1 MSKWIPVRI
10 PVAPGQ
16 QRCAP
21 SGARCRVES
30 VAMEG
35 GSLVATLE
43 GGSKWTAAVVERV
56 FSMVER
62 AVPECTPGN
71 FVTVYPR
78 GFGRDVERGEVITT
92 RDLEHYRPPN
102 TVIPTRCTVS
112 MPDDLGSVI
121 DQIRALGEDHRAV
134 FAARPAT
141 NARCPRCGGPAT
153 TLLVSTTCERD
164 GGCKTAEERVGE
176 PFVQCAFTRQG
187 EPHWFATGRFKTA
200 SHPTRDGAIAAWR
213 EAEITAERSR

>member
-1 MSKWIPVRI
+1 MEPKTSDQVGREVLAAI
-10 PVAPGQ
+10 AE
-16 QRCAP
+16 AN
-21 SGARCRVES
+21 ARW
-30 VAMEG
+30 G
-35 GSLVATLE
+35 GSSSV
-43 GGSKWTAAVVERV
+43 
-56 FSMVER
+56 
-62 AVPECTPGN
+62 N
-71 FVTVYPR
+71 VYPR